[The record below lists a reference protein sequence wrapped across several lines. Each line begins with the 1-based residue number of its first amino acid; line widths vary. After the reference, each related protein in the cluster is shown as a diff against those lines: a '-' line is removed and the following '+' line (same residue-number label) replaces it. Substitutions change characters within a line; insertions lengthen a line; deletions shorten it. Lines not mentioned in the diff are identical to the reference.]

1 MGAMPG
7 YGGPGMGMPGMGV
20 GGGDLEPPGMGPGLG
35 GPFGPGL
42 GGGGMQVG
50 PDHPMFAG
58 EPGWVAVLAVLCAR
72 CACFF
77 GLQSCVGVCRPEV
90 DVAGQLRCARWTCA
104 QRGLRRR
111 VLHCY

>member
-1 MGAMPG
+1 MYHDPLMIGPPRRGGMGAMPG

-35 GPFGPGL
+35 GPFEPGL

-58 EPGWVAVLAVLCAR
+58 EPGRLAVLAVLCAVL
-72 CACFF
+72 CAV
-77 GLQSCVGVCRPEV
+77 S
-90 DVAGQLRCARWTCA
+90 TCGRA
-104 QRGLRRR
+104 
-111 VLHCY
+111 C